1 MQEQKRP
8 ILSISGKRKPS
19 FMYQKPP
26 QKPDSETVNRTPR
39 TQPEQ
44 PEQSEQS
51 EQPEQLTDNDS
62 DSDSGSTGTRKK
74 PNYREP
80 PGWEEVRGKFS
91 DGYFNLGKM
100 LTEIQLMQKKKKSRR
115 DNKP

>member
-8 ILSISGKRKPS
+8 ILSIKRKPS
-19 FMYQKPP
+19 LMCQKPP
-26 QKPDSETVNRTPR
+26 QKPDSEQNG

-44 PEQSEQS
+44 PEQ
-51 EQPEQLTDNDS
+51 LTDS
-62 DSDSGSTGTRKK
+62 DSTGTRKK

-80 PGWEEVRGKFS
+80 PGWEDVREKFS

-115 DNKP
+115 DDKP

>member
-8 ILSISGKRKPS
+8 ILSIKRKPS
-19 FMYQKPP
+19 LMYQKPP
-26 QKPDSETVNRTPR
+26 QKSDSEQNAA
-39 TQPEQ
+39 QPEQ
-44 PEQSEQS
+44 PEQ
-51 EQPEQLTDNDS
+51 LTES
-62 DSDSGSTGTRKK
+62 DSTGTRAK

-100 LTEIQLMQKKKKSRR
+100 LSSGMFRKDKQEAARQKRQSGG
-115 DNKP
+115 

>member
-8 ILSISGKRKPS
+8 ILSIKRKPS
-19 FMYQKPP
+19 LMYQKPP

-44 PEQSEQS
+44 PEQ
-51 EQPEQLTDNDS
+51 PEQLT
-62 DSDSGSTGTRKK
+62 DSGSTGTRKK

-80 PGWEEVRGKFS
+80 PGWEDVRGKFS

-100 LTEIQLMQKKKKSRR
+100 LTEMQLIQKKKKSRR
-115 DNKP
+115 DDKP